1 MFFDKYKISIY
12 TILFLIFIYIIELL
26 TYVLFNISLPFSHL
40 NTSNASLFSII
51 LPAFLHANEFHL
63 LRNVLTFAICMPII
77 EREIGSKK
85 TLYLFIISSVGG
97 LFIYFIYGFLLGL
110 ETYARGSS
118 GASMFF
124 VGIIL
129 VNLSYLKFDSE
140 IKSFTS
146 IFLVLFTYEY
156 LKIILQTNIFSQGY
170 TVLVAHMGGFTIGY
184 ITYILYRDY
193 EMTKYKNILNVKS
206 NKYKPYRIINKI
218 IYIRNK

>member
-1 MFFDKYKISIY
+1 MLFDKYKISISIIFLL
-12 TILFLIFIYIIELL
+12 ILMYFIELL
-26 TYVLFNISLPFSHL
+26 TYVLFNVKLPFSNL

-51 LPAFLHANEFHL
+51 FPAFLHANEFHL
-63 LRNVLTFAICMPII
+63 IRNVLIFVICMPII
-77 EREIGSKK
+77 EREMGSKK
-85 TLYLFIISSVGG
+85 TLYLFIISSIGG

-110 ETYARGSS
+110 DTYARGSS

-129 VNLSYLKFDSE
+129 INLSYLKFDSE
-140 IKSFTS
+140 IKSFTA

-156 LKIILQTNIFSQGY
+156 LKIIIQTNIFSHGY
-170 TVLVAHMGGFTIGY
+170 TVLVAHLGGFTIGY

-193 EMTKYKNILNVKS
+193 EITKYKNILNVKS

-218 IYIRNK
+218 IYLRNK